1 MSNRG
6 KSQGV
11 TKIPFIVYV
20 DLAHLHFDEFYR
32 THSDF
37 FLHRIQKKKK
47 KKRRRRKK
55 QAKYQLQQWPDHRQ
69 FSDSDI
75 LCAHNYSDFLLYM
88 VNHIQRPCWS
98 LIWLILRYSQSQQ
111 EKHIIGSGIG
121 KILMI
126 HCVYEKKEIMTKIL
140 WVRWL

>member
-1 MSNRG
+1 MCTLILPIYILMNFIEHT
-6 KSQGV
+6 Q
-11 TKIPFIVYV
+11 IFFCIVYK
-20 DLAHLHFDEFYR
+20 
-32 THSDF
+32 
-37 FLHRIQKKKK
+37 KKKK

-111 EKHIIGSGIG
+111 EKHVIGNGIG

-126 HCVYEKKEIMTKIL
+126 HCVYEKKRNYDENSLSSVTLSL
-140 WVRWL
+140 WK